1 MKLLVLDLDETL
13 IFGTERELER
23 PCDFSVGPYF
33 VYLRPG
39 LDSFLEA
46 VARIYELGVWTAS
59 TQGYAD
65 PIVERIFPHAKPSF
79 VWARSRCTM
88 RFNPD
93 TVEHEW
99 VKNLDKLKKKGYD
112 LNQVLMVD
120 DTPEKL
126 LRHYGNL
133 VRVKSWEGNP
143 TDTELSQL
151 ATYLEALANVPN
163 VRTIEKRQW
172 RPNSNSKIDS
182 RRS

>member
-13 IFGTERELER
+13 IHAADRELER
-23 PCDFSVGPYF
+23 PCEFRVGPYF

-39 LDSFLEA
+39 LESFLDSM
-46 VARIYELGVWTAS
+46 ARIYELGVWTAS

-65 PIVERIFPHAKPSF
+65 PIVERIFPATKPSF
-79 VWARSRCTM
+79 VWARDRCTL

-93 TVEHEW
+93 SVEHEW
-99 VKNLDKLKKKGYD
+99 VKNLDKLKRKGRD

-133 VRVKSWEGNP
+133 VRVKSWEGDP
-143 TDTELSQL
+143 SDKELIQL
-151 ATYLEALANVPN
+151 ATYLTTLADVPN
-163 VRTIEKRQW
+163 VRAIEKRHW
-172 RPNSNSKIDS
+172 RL
-182 RRS
+182 